1 MPKGY
6 KGKSIRR
13 AAQVS
18 TRRDIDIWARKV
30 RLAEYKKLKDEVA
43 NRSTLQSAIVTLN
56 IAAVGALG
64 GVVIGHQANLLIL
77 LLLIPLSTA
86 LGLLWLDHAQTIA
99 RIGEYIRNRKLI
111 PHLGEPK
118 TESHEPESYEEVV
131 AKTSALDVSTYLVP
145 FFVIFI
151 GPSIASVAAT
161 FHAIRGAEQWTFWS
175 ADVLITSYCFSI
187 WVIFLRSTGRRREQA
202 SAEEGDRL
210 GEAVAR
216 RRGGIYG
223 HARLLRDSAARAGRR
238 AALICR
244 FAFKR
249 GSTPSQRT
257 GTMS

>member
-18 TRRDIDIWARKV
+18 TRRDIDIRAGKV

-43 NRSTLQSAIVTLN
+43 NRSTLQSAIITLN
-56 IAAVGALG
+56 IAAVGTLG

-77 LLLIPLSTA
+77 LLLIPLSTV

-99 RIGEYIRNRKLI
+99 RIGEYIRNSELL
-111 PHLGEPK
+111 PHLGERETGSRK
-118 TESHEPESYEEVV
+118 PENYEDVV

-151 GPSIASVAAT
+151 GPSIASIAAT
-161 FHAIRGAEQWTFWS
+161 FHAVRGAEQWIFWS
-175 ADVLITSYCFSI
+175 VDVLITSHCFSI

-202 SAEEGDRL
+202 SAKEGA
-210 GEAVAR
+210 G
-216 RRGGIYG
+216 
-223 HARLLRDSAARAGRR
+223 SAE
-238 AALICR
+238 
-244 FAFKR
+244 
-249 GSTPSQRT
+249 P
-257 GTMS
+257 